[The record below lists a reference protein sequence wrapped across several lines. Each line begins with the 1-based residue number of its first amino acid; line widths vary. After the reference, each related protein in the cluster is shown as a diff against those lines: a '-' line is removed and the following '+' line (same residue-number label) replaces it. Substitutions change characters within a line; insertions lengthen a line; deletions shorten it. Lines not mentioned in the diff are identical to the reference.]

1 MLALGPDFIRKCKNL
16 TLKIYG
22 ASPLTCLET
31 MSLFGSSGI
40 RGLIGRD
47 MTVDL
52 SVNIGKAVG
61 TRYKRVVIGKDSR
74 TSGDMMESSLA
85 AGAMAAGADVF
96 LTGLVSTPTL
106 ARAAFEYDCGLM
118 VTASHNP
125 AEYNGVKMWNP
136 DGSAFDSPQMEDI
149 EYLIGDKKNK
159 LPDWKGVG
167 RLYHHEGA
175 THDHIQKVLH
185 SVGSTSLNVVLDCGC
200 GATCGISP
208 YLLREMGCSVFAI
221 NAQPD
226 GHFPGRL
233 PEPTEDQLRDL
244 RQIVVS
250 RGADLGIAHDGDGD
264 RMVAVDETGRYI
276 DGDKLLALFASLSE
290 AGGIVAP
297 IDASM
302 VLDDIVDGNV
312 VRTKV
317 GDVYVAEAL
326 KKHNF
331 PFGGEPSGT
340 FIFPRETYCPDGV
353 YAAALLCKFVSE
365 RRLSDLVDSL
375 PSFPSA
381 RESFIFNAQERDIVR
396 GKIAA
401 EMNLVKC
408 HRLITVD
415 GFRAEYEDGWFLVRL
430 SGTEPKVR
438 ITAEARGKD
447 EVDRLMNLA
456 RALVKRCLK

>member
-1 MLALGPDFIRKCKNL
+1 
-16 TLKIYG
+16 
-22 ASPLTCLET
+22 

-40 RGLIGRD
+40 RGLVGKEF
-47 MTVDL
+47 TVEL
-52 SVNIGKAVG
+52 CVNIGKAVG
-61 TRYKRVVIGKDSR
+61 NRYHRIIIGKDTR
-74 TSGDMMESSLA
+74 TSGDMVENALA
-85 AGAMAAGADVF
+85 AGAMASGAEVHLAGM
-96 LTGLVSTPTL
+96 VSTPTL
-106 ARAAFEYDCGLM
+106 ARTAFDYDCGLM

-136 DGSAFDSPQMEDI
+136 DGSAFDTPQME
-149 EYLIGDKKNK
+149 EVENNIGNPK
-159 LPDWKGVG
+159 LKMPGWRDVG
-167 RLYHHEGA
+167 SLHRHEGA
-175 THDHIQKVLH
+175 TQNHIKDVLR
-185 SVGSTSLNVVLDCGC
+185 SVGSAHLNVVLDCGC

-208 YLLREMGCSVFAI
+208 FLLRELGCSVFTI

-226 GHFPGRL
+226 GFFPGRL
-233 PEPTEDQLRDL
+233 PEPTEDQLEDL
-244 RQIVVS
+244 RRIVVS
-250 RGADLGIAHDGDGD
+250 KGADLGIAHDGDGD
-264 RMVAVDETGRYI
+264 RMVAVDENGRYV

-353 YAAALLCKFVSE
+353 YAAALLCKFVTE
-365 RRLSDLVDSL
+365 RRLSELVDSL
-375 PSFPSA
+375 PSFPSS
-381 RESFIFNAQERDIVR
+381 RESFMFNSQERDIVR

-408 HRLITVD
+408 LKLITVD
-415 GFRAEYEDGWFLVRL
+415 GFRAEFEDGWFLIRL

-438 ITAEARGKD
+438 VAAEARSKD
-447 EVDRLMNLA
+447 EVDRLMNMA

>member
-1 MLALGPDFIRKCKNL
+1 
-16 TLKIYG
+16 
-22 ASPLTCLET
+22 
-31 MSLFGSSGI
+31 MSIFGSSGI
-40 RGLIGRD
+40 RGLVGSEF
-47 MTVDL
+47 TVDL
-52 SVNIGKAVG
+52 AVNIGKAVG
-61 TRYKRVVIGKDSR
+61 NRYHRIIIGKDTR
-74 TSGDMMESSLA
+74 TSGDMVENALA
-85 AGAMAAGADVF
+85 AGAMALGAEVHFAGV
-96 LTGLVSTPTL
+96 VSTPTL
-106 ARAAFEYDCGLM
+106 ARAAFDYDCGLM

-136 DGSAFDSPQMEDI
+136 DGSAFDTPQMEDI
-149 EYLIGDKKNK
+149 ENNIGNPKLK
-159 LPDWKGVG
+159 LPTWRDVG
-167 RLYHHEGA
+167 TMHRFEGA
-175 THDHIQKVLH
+175 TQNHI
-185 SVGSTSLNVVLDCGC
+185 TSIMKSIGNAHLNVVVDCGC
-200 GATCGISP
+200 GATCGITP
-208 YLLREMGCSVFAI
+208 FLLREMGCSVFTI

-226 GHFPGRL
+226 GHFPGRT
-233 PEPTEDQLRDL
+233 PEPTEDALLDL
-244 RQIVVS
+244 RRIVMGK
-250 RGADLGIAHDGDGD
+250 GADLGIAHDGDGD
-264 RMVAVDETGRYI
+264 RMVAVDEKGRFV

-312 VRTKV
+312 VRTRV

-365 RRLSDLVDSL
+365 NHLSNLVDSL
-375 PSFPSA
+375 PSFPST
-381 RESFIFNAQERDIVR
+381 RESFMFNAQERDIVR

-408 HRLITVD
+408 QKLITVD
-415 GFRAEYEDGWFLVRL
+415 GFRAEFEDGWFLIRL

-438 ITAEARGKD
+438 VTVEARSKD
-447 EVDRLMNLA
+447 EVDRLMNIA
-456 RALVKRCLK
+456 RSIVKRCLK